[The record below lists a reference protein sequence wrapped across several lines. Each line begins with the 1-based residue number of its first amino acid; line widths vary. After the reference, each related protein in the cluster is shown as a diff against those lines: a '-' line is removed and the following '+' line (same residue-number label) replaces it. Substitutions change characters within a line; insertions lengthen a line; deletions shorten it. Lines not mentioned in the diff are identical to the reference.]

1 MKGTKQSI
9 VIRVPNW
16 VGDAV
21 VSTAILEPIRD
32 YYPDA
37 NINIVAKEYVS
48 AVFEN
53 NPFIDDII
61 VFRGF
66 KNARRHIK
74 GDIGIILP
82 NSFSSALLFAI
93 SGVKRRV
100 GYRSEARSFLLTEAI
115 PMPSLKEEH
124 LIENYKR
131 IVTYIFKDVKGATFI
146 PKIFLNREM
155 NAGEIL
161 KKFGINKT
169 KGIVIIDPGSAYG
182 PAKIWLPSR
191 YAKVIDFI
199 MKEKGYTVV
208 MLGSKD
214 AEGIVQKITEFA
226 EKLPVVLTGKLSLR
240 EAIYVISTAR
250 LFISPD
256 TGGMHI
262 AAALGTP
269 QVAIFGSS
277 SPVWTRPLNPRSRV
291 IYKSLPCSPCFKR
304 RCPLGTYECLKSITS
319 EDVIEKINELI

>member
-1 MKGTKQSI
+1 MKVGKQSI

-21 VSTAILEPIRD
+21 VSTAILEPIRNHC
-32 YYPDA
+32 PDA
-37 NINIVAKEYVS
+37 TINIVAKEYVS

-53 NPFIDDII
+53 NPYIDDII

-66 KNARRHIK
+66 RDARKHIK

-93 SGVKRRV
+93 SGVKRRI
-100 GYRSEARSFLLTEAI
+100 GYRSEARSFLLTEVI
-115 PMPSLKEEH
+115 PMPSLREEH
-124 LIENYKR
+124 LVENYKR
-131 IVTYIFKDVKGATFI
+131 IVTYIFKDVEKTTFT
-146 PKIFLNREM
+146 PKIFLKREM
-155 NAGEIL
+155 SAEQVL

-169 KGIVIIDPGSAYG
+169 KGIVVIDPGSAYG

-191 YAKVIDFI
+191 YAKVINFI
-199 MKEKGYTVV
+199 MKERGYTVV

-214 AEGIVQKITEFA
+214 AEGIVRKITELTGQ
-226 EKLPVVLTGKLSLR
+226 LPFVLTGKLSLR

-262 AAALGTP
+262 AAALGIP

-277 SPVWTRPLNPRSRV
+277 SPVWTRPLNPQSRV
-291 IYKSLPCSPCFKR
+291 IYKNLPCSPCFKR

-319 EDVIEKINELI
+319 EDVIEKVNELI